1 MRALG
6 RLAIPLLGLAA
17 LVTITGSASA
27 ADCKTYIKAN
37 FQKAQCDYA
46 AHEMA
51 MHKAA
56 PHAAV
61 QKAAEHKK
69 VVHKKKKKKAM

>member
-27 ADCKTYIKAN
+27 ADCKIYVKAN
-37 FQKAQCDYA
+37 YAKAQCDA
-46 AHEMA
+46 KQHEMA
-51 MHKAA
+51 MNKAVHHATVHKA
-56 PHAAV
+56 V
-61 QKAAEHKK
+61 QQKK
-69 VVHKKKKKKAM
+69 VVHKKKKKAM